1 MQVDLKNRVAL
12 VTGGSGAIGRII
24 CVYLARAGARVV
36 ASCSHMDAPSAK
48 ALQKDAHDNGW
59 NIALQPFDV
68 ASFKD
73 TQQAVDAIT
82 ADHGQIEIL
91 VNGAG
96 ITRDAPLKRMSE
108 EQWDQVISV
117 NLDSVFNTCRTIAPG
132 MAESG
137 YGRIIN
143 LSSINGQK
151 GQFGQCNY
159 SAAKAG
165 MHGFTMALAQEVAAK
180 GVTVNTISPGYID
193 SPMIQAVPEEIRD
206 NIKKDIPAKRFG
218 QPRDI
223 AAAVTYLC
231 SEQASFVTGV
241 NLPVNGGH
249 FIH

>member
-1 MQVDLKNRVAL
+1 MQVNLKNRVAL

-48 ALQKDAHDNGW
+48 ALQKDAQENGW
-59 NIALQPFDV
+59 KIGLQPFDV
-68 ASFKD
+68 ASFEE
-73 TQQAVDAIT
+73 TQRAVDAIT
-82 ADHGQIEIL
+82 DQHGQIELL

-132 MAESG
+132 MAEKG
-137 YGRIIN
+137 FGRIVN

-165 MHGFTMALAQEVAAK
+165 MHGLTMALAQEVAAK

-193 SPMIQAVPEEIRD
+193 SPMIQAVPEEIRE

-218 QPRDI
+218 EPRDI